1 MALIRIGLLGRAHG
15 LKGELI
21 LDDCTLTADELRAIS
36 VFTCRR
42 KGSDDRRLDLTSVR
56 EIHGKFLVG
65 FRGFEERDRA
75 RELTLGELFA
85 EESQLPDPG
94 PGVAYAFQLVGA
106 RRSTPRTAAGSACS
120 NRSVPTGANRV
131 FVVQGER
138 EWLIPA
144 TEQVLRHVDLARRG
158 DHGGAAA
165 GTRGAVR
172 HAR

>member
-42 KGSDDRRLDLTSVR
+42 KGSDDRRLDLASVR

-65 FRGFEERDRA
+65 FRGFEQRDRA

-94 PGVAYAFQLVGA
+94 PGVAYAFQLVGLA
-106 RRSTPRTAAGSACS
+106 VDTEDGRRLGVLESIL
-120 NRSVPTGANRV
+120 PTGANRV

-144 TEQVLRHVDLARRG
+144 TEQVLRHVDLARG
-158 DHGGAAA
+158 VITVALPPGLEEL
-165 GTRGAVR
+165 
-172 HAR
+172 

>member
-42 KGSDDRRLDLTSVR
+42 KGSDDRRLDLTNVR
-56 EIHGKFLVG
+56 EIHGKYLVS

-94 PGVAYAFQLVGA
+94 PGVAYAFQLVGLA
-106 RRSTPRTAAGSACS
+106 VDTEDGRRLGVLESIL
-120 NRSVPTGANRV
+120 PTGANRV
-131 FVVQGER
+131 LVVQGER

-144 TEQVLRHVDLARRG
+144 TEQVLRRVDLERG
-158 DHGGAAA
+158 VITVALPA
-165 GTRGAVR
+165 GLEEL
-172 HAR
+172 